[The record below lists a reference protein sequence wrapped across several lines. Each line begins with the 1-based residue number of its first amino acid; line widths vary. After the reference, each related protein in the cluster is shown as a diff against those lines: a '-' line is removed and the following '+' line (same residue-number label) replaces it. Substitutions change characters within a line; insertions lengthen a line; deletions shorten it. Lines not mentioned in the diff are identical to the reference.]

1 MINRQFLNIT
11 ESEKEN
17 IIKQHKK
24 VGYKS
29 GGEEIEGILN
39 EQVRDIVTRGAGYLS
54 RLFSKQT
61 LSRFAKI
68 ALEESDDVAKILSKE
83 RPKFPKG
90 IGNVESMM
98 KNLSALTKAERTTV
112 YRLIFRN
119 TQDATERAAIATR
132 FVDNAGFQKQFIK
145 STEEETVK
153 ALKNV
158 GKYTDEQV
166 TALTD
171 AWKTLNT
178 GSKTGKWSNVPRNKG
193 RNLGNYSVFKN
204 MEGWD
209 KMVKR
214 AEAEAGKRFGQINP
228 TRRENLIKD
237 FVEETIRKGGK
248 VTWRELSQ
256 LYKKELGIGAAI
268 LISIGLYNFLKDNG
282 VEDVPEDIVTTDE
295 DVMFPVPGEDE
306 ETGQDN
312 TANDEAEA
320 ESEVEGYYTDELGTR
335 VLRDEK
341 SPKGDDVKDLQR
353 RLNELFQFGLVVD
366 GKYGPDTTAKV
377 KEFQRRMDIQVDG
390 DFGPE
395 SFGALLKAEAGKT
408 NQDNTQSDSASKP
421 EDNLETLEPIVVT
434 DVQTKKD
441 EIEEL
446 GLTDELS
453 GTPEDEIIIVQ
464 APENVPQS
472 TTDKVVARG
481 AKKCPA
487 GKIMMLRKSIEKEVN
502 RKNKKKRKTVAV
514 YRCVKP
520 KD

>member
-1 MINRQFLNIT
+1 MNNRQFLNIT
-11 ESEKEN
+11 ESEKDN
-17 IIKQHKK
+17 ILEQHKK

-29 GGEEIEGILN
+29 GGEEIENILN
-39 EQVRDIVTRGAGYLS
+39 EQLRDYVRRGAGYLS

-83 RPKFPKG
+83 RPNFPKG
-90 IGNVESMM
+90 IGTVDGMM
-98 KNLSALTKAERTTV
+98 KNLSALTAKERTTV

-119 TQDATERAAIATR
+119 TQDATERAAIASR
-132 FVDNAGFQKQFIK
+132 YVDNPSFQKTFIK

-158 GKYTDEQV
+158 GKYTDEQI
-166 TALTD
+166 TAITD
-171 AWKTLNT
+171 SWKILNG
-178 GSKTGKWSNVPRNKG
+178 GSKTGAWSKVRRSSG
-193 RNLGNYSVFKN
+193 SYTALKN

-209 KMVKR
+209 KMVAK
-214 AEAEAGKRFGQINP
+214 AEAESGKRFGKIGQN
-228 TRRENLIKD
+228 TRENIIKD
-237 FVEETIRKGGK
+237 FVEETIRKGGR

-282 VEDVPEDIVTTDE
+282 VEDVPEDIVTSEE
-295 DVMFPVPGEDE
+295 DVMFPVDGEDE
-306 ETGQDN
+306 DSGQDN

-320 ESEVEGYYTDELGTR
+320 DGPKEYYTDELGTR
-335 VLRDEK
+335 VLRDEE

-408 NQDNTQSDSASKP
+408 NQVNTQSDSASKP

-453 GTPEDEIIIVQ
+453 DTPEDEIIIVQ